1 MKGFVNK
8 FAVLLL
14 SAVGLSGSVGAY
26 AAFPYQACFE
36 AAAKLH
42 QVPLDLL
49 LAVAATES
57 AWNPD
62 ARSDAN
68 AHGIMQI
75 QWPGTAR
82 HLGVERVAELYN
94 PCLNIELGA
103 RYLAELLEM
112 HHGDEARALASY
124 NYGPG
129 RIARSVA
136 LPAGARAYVDTVLN
150 HRRTVA
156 ASFKRSIDPELRPGS
171 AHPLVRF
178 ASSRRAQRYARQ
190 MTRQTTALT
199 FSTEQQGDGGHVVTM
214 TIPEAGI
221 SSSDAALLKA
231 LGLSS

>member
-1 MKGFVNK
+1 MNGLVKT

-14 SAVGLSGSVGAY
+14 STVGLVGSAGTY

-36 AAAKLH
+36 VAAKLH
-42 QVPLDLL
+42 HVPLDLL

-82 HLGVERVAELYN
+82 HLGVTRVAELYN

-112 HHGDEARALASY
+112 HHGNEARALASY

-129 RIARSVA
+129 RIARSKE
-136 LPAGARAYVDTVLN
+136 LPAGARAYVDTVSN
-150 HRRTVA
+150 HRRAVA
-156 ASFKRSIDPELRPGS
+156 ASFKRSIDPDLRPGS
-171 AHPLVRF
+171 AHLLVRF
-178 ASSRRAQRYARQ
+178 ASSQRAQRYARQ
-190 MTRQTTALT
+190 LTRQTTALN
-199 FSTEQQGDGGHVVTM
+199 FSTTQLGDGGHAVTM
-214 TIPEAGI
+214 TIPESGI
-221 SSSDAALLKA
+221 SSSDAAMLKA